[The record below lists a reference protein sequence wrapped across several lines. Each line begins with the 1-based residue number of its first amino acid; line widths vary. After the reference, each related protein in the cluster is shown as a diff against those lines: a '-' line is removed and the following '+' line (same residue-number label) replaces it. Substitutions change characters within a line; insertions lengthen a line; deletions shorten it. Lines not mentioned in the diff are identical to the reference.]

1 MYDNIVICPVM
12 MAKKKSKGKGAPNVA
27 RKRTSNKS
35 PSNAIYSSSMQIYAI
50 PIILIFTVLC
60 FILRDSDDDN
70 NNVHDMKNN
79 AHDDKL
85 VHHTPHI
92 DGVAIDEL
100 DMHRRNITEE
110 FLNSFVCNYKPN
122 ESYTTSSANVDI
134 EGYCHPKLSAYHRTQ
149 QVSISNLKEDR
160 FWTLQKL
167 LNKVL
172 QYFNKQHA
180 IGDDGIQAGE
190 LVMRLPR
197 TLQIW
202 DLDALRDE
210 FIQQE
215 FLGIDS
221 RGSMKSTDAIAAKQS
236 IARHK
241 DTQNPLDSG
250 AYLAVY
256 LIRLMHGAQAKFD
269 DSSNNNEQCQQN
281 EGKECKMVIQWSDV
295 DQHKQRIKLLA
306 PYLDI
311 LPTVSDRSSSTQI
324 NNPHSHPLF
333 WSLSTIESLFPRY
346 TQTYDLILHYQQM
359 IKSEYEALKLSSD
372 EFGNNVEYLEYL
384 NMRINVL
391 SRAFGV
397 QSTSNDNG
405 AKWSTSGEL
414 SLGDEMRSYETSNFG
429 SSLNEDD
436 DEFKL
441 RSMCPLLDMYNSHP
455 NPNVIWRYDSETSA
469 YTIYASDSN
478 VQPGQSIVVSY
489 GKYTDGHL
497 FSKFGYVNGDGS
509 SSTEVSLAVFHRMI
523 ADVGLDHQYSQLP
536 LAVWN
541 STSRDEV
548 FGAVVHADKKMKKS
562 LLSAK
567 QAVNVQAKEL
577 IRYLIFD
584 DGYRECIDLNI
595 TQGTPEEELKIL
607 KLKHLIRLANY
618 RKAWTVIVP
627 PQHPDATPYQTSES
641 SSTRNK
647 KNAVGVN
654 ANRIISICRLL
665 SLRVNDI
672 GGDTIAY
679 LREGLTTSDTPY
691 FLPKKHEDTLEYRS
705 MTCVVRL
712 CNVALGRY
720 NGHDNTEPNLVGS
733 AEWNAWYV
741 IIGEIRALRI
751 LLQTSASEANRLKH
765 KYQTTKGNI
774 NEESMQMRDGAPCPL
789 EYSLPL
795 LERL

>member
-1 MYDNIVICPVM
+1 M
-12 MAKKKSKGKGAPNVA
+12 
-27 RKRTSNKS
+27 
-35 PSNAIYSSSMQIYAI
+35 
-50 PIILIFTVLC
+50 
-60 FILRDSDDDN
+60 N
-70 NNVHDMKNN
+70 NNTSR
-79 AHDDKL
+79 DD
-85 VHHTPHI
+85 
-92 DGVAIDEL
+92 
-100 DMHRRNITEE
+100 
-110 FLNSFVCNYKPN
+110 S
-122 ESYTTSSANVDI
+122 
-134 EGYCHPKLSAYHRTQ
+134 
-149 QVSISNLKEDR
+149 
-160 FWTLQKL
+160 
-167 LNKVL
+167 
-172 QYFNKQHA
+172 
-180 IGDDGIQAGE
+180 GIFAGE

-197 TLQIW
+197 SLQIW

-215 FLGIDS
+215 FLGLDT
-221 RGSMKSTDAIAAKQS
+221 SMDLADAIATTKNL
-236 IARHK
+236 ITRHK
-241 DTQNPLDSG
+241 ETQNPLDSG

-256 LIRLMHGAQAKFD
+256 LIRLMHGAQAKFH

-281 EGKECKMVIQWSDV
+281 EGEECKLTIQWRNV
-295 DQHKQRIKLLA
+295 DQHKERIKILA
-306 PYLDI
+306 SYFDI
-311 LPTVSDRSSSTQI
+311 LPTVADRSSSTQI
-324 NNPHSHPLF
+324 NSHSHPLF
-333 WSLSTIESLFPRY
+333 WSLSTIQSLFPRY
-346 TQTYDLILHYQQM
+346 THTYDLILHYQQM

-397 QSTSNDNG
+397 QASSHDNG
-405 AKWSTSGEL
+405 AKCGNSDEL
-414 SLGDEMRSYETSNFG
+414 SLNDEMISYETSNFG
-429 SSLNEDD
+429 SSLNEYDD
-436 DEFKL
+436 DKFKL

-455 NPNVIWRYDSETSA
+455 NPNVIWRYDSETSS
-469 YTIYASDSN
+469 YTVHVSDSN
-478 VQPGQSIVVSY
+478 IQPGQSIVVSY

-523 ADVGLDHQYSQLP
+523 ADIGLDHQYSQLP
-536 LAVWN
+536 FTVWN

-548 FGAVVHADKKMKKS
+548 FGTVDHADKKKS

-567 QAVNVQAKEL
+567 QAVNIQAKEL

-595 TQGTPEEELKIL
+595 NPGTPEEELKLL

-627 PQHPDATPYQTSES
+627 PEHPDALPYQTSES

-647 KNAVGVN
+647 RSAVGIN

-665 SLRVNDI
+665 SLRVVDI
-672 GGDTIAY
+672 GGDAIAY
-679 LREGLTTSDTPY
+679 LREGLTKAD
-691 FLPKKHEDTLEYRS
+691 FLPEKHEDTLEYRS
-705 MTCVVRL
+705 MMCVVRL

-720 NGHDNTEPNLVGS
+720 NGHDNIEPDIVGS

-751 LLQTSASEANRLKH
+751 LLQTSASEANRIKH
-765 KYQTTKGNI
+765 KYQSTKGNI

-795 LERL
+795 LERI

>member
-1 MYDNIVICPVM
+1 
-12 MAKKKSKGKGAPNVA
+12 
-27 RKRTSNKS
+27 
-35 PSNAIYSSSMQIYAI
+35 
-50 PIILIFTVLC
+50 
-60 FILRDSDDDN
+60 
-70 NNVHDMKNN
+70 MKNS
-79 AHDDKL
+79 AHNKP

-92 DGVAIDEL
+92 DGVAMKEL
-100 DMHRRNITEE
+100 DIHRRNITEE

-122 ESYTTSSANVDI
+122 ESYTTSSTNVDI

-167 LNKVL
+167 QTKVL

-215 FLGIDS
+215 FLGLDS
-221 RGSMKSTDAIAAKQS
+221 RSSGSIESTDATAAKQS

-269 DSSNNNEQCQQN
+269 DSSNNNEQRGKN
-281 EGKECKMVIQWSDV
+281 EGEECKLIIQWSDV
-295 DQHKQRIKLLA
+295 DQHKQRIMMLA
-306 PYLDI
+306 PYFDI
-311 LPTVSDRSSSTQI
+311 LPTVADRSSST
-324 NNPHSHPLF
+324 NPHSHPLF
-333 WSLSTIESLFPRY
+333 WSLSTIQSLFPRY
-346 TQTYDLILHYQQM
+346 THTFDLILHYQQM
-359 IKSEYEALKLSSD
+359 IKSEYEALQLLSI

-397 QSTSNDNG
+397 QATSNDNG

-414 SLGDEMRSYETSNFG
+414 LLSDEMRSYETSNFG
-429 SSLNEDD
+429 SSLNDDD

-455 NPNVIWRYDSETSA
+455 NPNVIWRYDSKTSA
-469 YTIYASDSN
+469 YTIHASDSN

-523 ADVGLDHQYSQLP
+523 ADVGLDRQYSQLP
-536 LAVWN
+536 FSVWN

-548 FGAVVHADKKMKKS
+548 FVAVDHADKKMKKS

-567 QAVNVQAKEL
+567 QVLNIQAKEL

-584 DGYRECIDLNI
+584 DGYRGCIDLNI
-595 TQGTPEEELKIL
+595 NQGSPDEELKLL

-627 PQHPDATPYQTSES
+627 PENPDALPYQTLES
-641 SSTRNK
+641 RSKNK
-647 KNAVGVN
+647 KSAVGVN

-665 SLRVNDI
+665 SLRVDDI

-679 LREGLTTSDTPY
+679 LREGLTTTD
-691 FLPKKHEDTLEYRS
+691 FLPDKHEDTLEYRS
-705 MTCVVRL
+705 MMCVVRL

-741 IIGEIRALRI
+741 ITGEIRALGI

-774 NEESMQMRDGAPCPL
+774 NEESMQMRDGAPCSL
-789 EYSLPL
+789 DYSLPL
-795 LERL
+795 LERV